1 MDAVERLVAY
11 EEIRQLAARY
21 ALATDSRDL
30 DALVALFVEDV
41 QVGLD
46 RFGREALREAFGASL
61 RGIGISI
68 LNVGTHVIDLMDDD
82 SATGA
87 LYCKGEIQ
95 DGDRWIH
102 QAILYRDTYARRDG
116 RWYSSVAGTTSGTAP
131 RPARTRWACRRRTGL
146 STTTAW
152 ARCPPSSRRGTRS
165 GPRRRGAVW
174 TLRRAGGGQASKR
187 GVTAMCDRR
196 HLLATVSF

>member
-1 MDAVERLVAY
+1 MDDVERLLAY
-11 EEIRQLAARY
+11 ESIRQLAARY

-46 RFGREALREAFGASL
+46 RFGREALREAFDASL

-116 RWYSSVAGTTSGTAP
+116 RWYFVRRRHDLWYGAEAGTNPLGLPPANWPEHHDGLGTV
-131 RPARTRWACRRRTGL
+131 PAVFPTWDAFW
-146 STTTAW
+146 S
-152 ARCPPSSRRGTRS
+152 
-165 GPRRRGAVW
+165 
-174 TLRRAGGGQASKR
+174 
-187 GVTAMCDRR
+187 
-196 HLLATVSF
+196 